1 VPEIHLRRR
10 VSIGLLAGHRDM
22 SVSPEW
28 SRPVTRVASKNGRRR
43 PAVSWQELMPR
54 DRRPGSRLAVLA
66 ALIIVA
72 WLTGCSSGEPPRGF
86 SERSTID
93 PHGTEPYTL
102 ETAYNTLTHEAAQP
116 TVQRMNTVLGDTAA
130 LRDSVITGTAQ
141 DADGNALKGVSIYI
155 QPESSGELYQTTTG
169 SDGAY
174 SYSVPEGAYVISAEY
189 DGTSLEPVDSNSVSV
204 PPSAEV
210 NFQMS

>member
-1 VPEIHLRRR
+1 
-10 VSIGLLAGHRDM
+10 
-22 SVSPEW
+22 
-28 SRPVTRVASKNGRRR
+28 
-43 PAVSWQELMPR
+43 VSWQELMPR
-54 DRRPGSRLAVLA
+54 DRRPGSRLAMLA

-72 WLTGCSSGEPPRGF
+72 LLTGCSSG
-86 SERSTID
+86 
-93 PHGTEPYTL
+93 TEPYAL
-102 ETAYNTLTHEAAQP
+102 VTAHQTLTHEAAQP

-130 LRDSVITGTAQ
+130 LGDSVITGTAQ
-141 DADGNALKGVSIYI
+141 DADGKALKGVSIYI

-174 SYSVPEGAYVISAEY
+174 SYSVPEGAYMISAEY

-204 PPSAEV
+204 PPNAEV

>member
-1 VPEIHLRRR
+1 
-10 VSIGLLAGHRDM
+10 
-22 SVSPEW
+22 
-28 SRPVTRVASKNGRRR
+28 
-43 PAVSWQELMPR
+43 
-54 DRRPGSRLAVLA
+54 LA

-72 WLTGCSSGEPPRGF
+72 LLTGCSSGQSPRGF
-86 SERSTID
+86 GALAAID
-93 PHGTEPYTL
+93 MQGTQRYTVDP
-102 ETAYNTLTHEAAQP
+102 THQTLGPEAAQP
-116 TVQRMNTVLGDTAA
+116 TLHRMNTDLGPTAVLGDN
-130 LRDSVITGTAQ
+130 LISGSAQ
-141 DADGNALKGVSIYI
+141 DADGNALEGVSIYI
-155 QPESSGELYQTTTG
+155 QPESSGEVYQTTTG